1 MHYQHNFGQYG
12 LFADLKRLLLS
23 TNDVILTSLIYL
35 LTGMNQDFSFKHQE
49 EFLIGVIKH

>member
-1 MHYQHNFGQYG
+1 MHYQRNFGQYG